1 MTGLLQ
7 DQVAFVTGAGSG
19 IGQAGALAMA
29 RAGAIVIV
37 TDRDGERAG
46 AVAQEIR
53 ANGGRADA
61 LALDVTDDGALAQ
74 AIASV
79 AARHQRLDILHSHA
93 GVQVP
98 GRLEDISVAE
108 LDMSWRLNV
117 RSHFIAAQAAMAVM
131 KAQGRGSII
140 LTSSNSGVQ

>member
-46 AVAQEIR
+46 AVAGLEER
-53 ANGGRADA
+53 RSGA
-61 LALDVTDDGALAQ
+61 VDDIDGLKCHDF
-74 AIASV
+74 SLV
-79 AARHQRLDILHSHA
+79 AVD
-93 GVQVP
+93 
-98 GRLEDISVAE
+98 D
-108 LDMSWRLNV
+108 
-117 RSHFIAAQAAMAVM
+117 
-131 KAQGRGSII
+131 
-140 LTSSNSGVQ
+140 